1 MGKKNALGDKPATRR
16 GGAAAAPLSWTRL
29 PFATQLL
36 LTTADMAAQRD
47 AVCHISLVPTGIYSL
62 STTPV
67 LGNLARGRGHCRARR
82 RLCMKRNGSSI
93 SSNSNYQISR
103 FSNNVVWYTGHSQS
117 CTFVHIIIL
126 PTCLPVLFIV
136 LLLVLPYFGSARM
149 VVVVMLRDSNEEK
162 RYFVL

>member
-1 MGKKNALGDKPATRR
+1 VISL
-16 GGAAAAPLSWTRL
+16 RL
-29 PFATQLL
+29 VVGVLQLL
-36 LTTADMAAQRD
+36 HFHGH
-47 AVCHISLVPTGIYSL
+47 VCRLRRSRCSPRLIWRHNGTRVSYFIGAYGYLLIINYASSWKFGTRTGSL
-62 STTPV
+62 
-67 LGNLARGRGHCRARR
+67 RARR